1 MPFLFSK
8 TMKIAKAYQ
17 KEVFC
22 LEGDWS
28 NDLKKQN
35 SIMAALLFLK
45 QNRNIDFIHRNCGTI
60 ENLSYYLLQWQLKR
74 YSNYS
79 ILYLAFH
86 GKPGQI
92 LINKTPI
99 HLDELAEM
107 LGPNCHN
114 RIIHFGSC
122 QTLNTDKRHIKRFLK
137 KTNALCVCGFGKELP
152 FVESSV
158 FDILLI
164 DMFQE
169 FLDVRR
175 VEATLKQNY
184 SALMNRLEFKLIHL

>member
-1 MPFLFSK
+1 
-8 TMKIAKAYQ
+8 MKIAKAYQ

-28 NDLKKQN
+28 KDLKKQN

-107 LGPNCHN
+107 LGSNCHN

-137 KTNALCVCGFGKELP
+137 KTNALCVCGFGKILP

-169 FLDVRR
+169 FLDVSR
-175 VEATLKQNY
+175 VEANLKQNY

>member
-1 MPFLFSK
+1 
-8 TMKIAKAYQ
+8 MKIAKSYQ

-28 NDLKKQN
+28 KDLKKQT

-45 QNRNIDFIHRNCGTI
+45 QNRNIDFIHRDCGTI
-60 ENLSYYLLQWQLKR
+60 ETLRYYLNQWQLKR

-92 LINKTPI
+92 LVNKAALE
-99 HLDELAEM
+99 LDELADV

-122 QTLNTDKRHIKRFLK
+122 QTLNTDKRHIKRFLR

-169 FLDVRR
+169 YLDVRKVHASLR
-175 VEATLKQNY
+175 QNY
-184 SALMNRLEFKLIHL
+184 KSFSNRLAFKLIHL